1 MLSLMDMWNGADA
14 KTRAEFMADI
24 CKRYPSL
31 ICEILK
37 AQSSCPSSV
46 IEEYLFRDTNEAK

>member
-1 MLSLMDMWNGADA
+1 MENIIDVWNKASA
-14 KTRAEFMADI
+14 KERSEFIAGI

-37 AQSSCPSSV
+37 KQANCTASV
-46 IEEYLFRDTNEAK
+46 LKEYLYGDK

>member
-1 MLSLMDMWNGADA
+1 MKITLYELWEAADA
-14 KTRAEFMADI
+14 KARAEFMADI

-37 AQSSCPSSV
+37 ANGKCPALKMKV
-46 IEEYLFRDTNEAK
+46 EDET

>member
-1 MLSLMDMWNGADA
+1 MTLLEVWNGADA
-14 KTRAEFMADI
+14 KERANFMSGI

-46 IEEYLFRDTNEAK
+46 IEEYLFRDTDVSKI